1 MSIGGASVTSG
12 EDAYATGTTGVPD
25 RAEPAQNLPVGR
37 LLDREESWLH
47 FNQRVLEL
55 AEDPAVPLLERVRF
69 AAIFANNLDEF
80 FMVRVAGLVRR
91 MAAGL
96 PVEGVGGRRPG
107 HVLQGV
113 LELAGELTVR
123 HAACYSDML
132 LPSLAAHGIEILRW
146 KELAAGEQETL
157 RELFRERIYPVLTPL
172 VVDPAHPFPYIS
184 GLTLSLAAMVADPD
198 TGDTMFARVKVP
210 PLLPRFLTVSPQR
223 FVPLE
228 DVIAA
233 HLDELF
239 VGLDILEHHAFR
251 VTRVRD
257 LEIDEDITEDLLQAL
272 ERELQRHRPEPAVRL
287 EVEESISSDVLE
299 RLVTELRIDRRA
311 VYRVPGPLDL
321 SGLSAIADLD
331 HRELKYPAFVPSESA
346 VPLDADIFSALA
358 ERDRLVHHP
367 YDSFTTSVERLIVES
382 AADPAVLAIKQTL
395 YRTSGESPI
404 VDALIDAAE
413 AGKQVVVVVEI
424 KARFDERANIAW
436 ARKLEEA
443 GCHVV
448 YGFVG
453 LKTHAKVALVV
464 REEPDGSLRRY
475 CHIGTGNYHPT
486 TARQYE
492 DFGLLTA
499 DPTVGADTTDLFN
512 HLTGYSRK
520 NAYQRLLVAPQSL
533 RDGLVARIGQ
543 QAERA
548 RAGLPAL
555 IQLKCN
561 ALTDEA
567 VIDALYQASQ
577 AGVPIDLWIRG
588 ICCLRPGVPG
598 LSETIRVR
606 SVLGRFLEHAR
617 VYAFGPD
624 DIPRQRAG
632 DSAEAVVPPG
642 QPGAPEVW
650 LGSSDLMHRNL
661 DRRVEL
667 LVRVSDPGHEATL
680 RGLLNMALDD
690 ATASWWLDQQGT
702 WTRHYLDSSGEPLR
716 DLQAYLVGLRRGGR
730 PVTEPPSGVGS
741 GASKVTKDRPKSRQR
756 AENGASQG
764 RQGNHGH
771 PGHPG
776 HSGRGRPS
784 PGATGRA

>member
-1 MSIGGASVTSG
+1 MSISRASVTSG
-12 EDAYATGTTGVPD
+12 EGAHGAGATNGPRRGE
-25 RAEPAQNLPVGR
+25 RGQALPVGR
-37 LLDREESWLH
+37 YLDREEGWLR

-55 AEDPAVPLLERVRF
+55 AEDLAVPLLERVRF
-69 AAIFANNLDEF
+69 MSIFASNLDEF

-96 PVEGVGGRRPG
+96 PVEGIAGLPPG
-107 HVLQGV
+107 QVLERV
-113 LELAGELTVR
+113 FELAGELTVR
-123 HAACYSDML
+123 HAACYSDEI
-132 LPSLAAHGIEILRW
+132 LPALASHGIEILRW
-146 KELAAGEQETL
+146 KELSGAEQGELHQ
-157 RELFRERIYPVLTPL
+157 LFRERIYPVLTPL

-184 GLTLSLAAMVADPD
+184 GLTLSLAVMVADPD
-198 TGDTMFARVKVP
+198 TGETMFARVKVP
-210 PLLPRFLTVSPQR
+210 PLLPRFLTVSAKR

-257 LEIDEDITEDLLQAL
+257 LEIDEDITEDLLKAL
-272 ERELQRHRPEPAVRL
+272 ERELQRHRLEPAVRL
-287 EVEESISSDVLE
+287 EVEESITTDVLE

-321 SGLSAIADLD
+321 SALSALADLD
-331 HRELKYPAFVPSESA
+331 MSELKYPAFVPSESA
-346 VPLDADIFSALA
+346 IPHDAGIFSALA

-382 AADPAVLAIKQTL
+382 AADPGVLAIKQTL

-404 VDALIDAAE
+404 VDALVDAAE

-453 LKTHAKVALVV
+453 LKTHAKVALIV
-464 REEPDGSLRRY
+464 REEQDGSLRRY

-486 TARQYE
+486 TAKSYE

-499 DPTVGADTTDLFN
+499 DPTVGADITDLFN

-520 NAYQRLLVAPQSL
+520 NSYQRLLVAPQRL
-533 RDGLVARIGQ
+533 RAGLVERIDR

-561 ALTDEA
+561 ALTDEG
-567 VIDALYQASQ
+567 VIDALYRAAQ
-577 AGVPIDLWIRG
+577 AGVPVELWIRG
-588 ICCLRPGVPG
+588 ICALRPGVPG
-598 LSETIRVR
+598 LSETIKVR

-617 VYAFGPD
+617 VYAFGP
-624 DIPRQRAG
+624 
-632 DSAEAVVPPG
+632 
-642 QPGAPEVW
+642 GAPDESGRPEVW

-667 LVRVSDPGHEATL
+667 LVQVIDSGQEAMLL
-680 RGLLNMALDD
+680 RLFNMAMDES
-690 ATASWWLDQQGT
+690 TASWWLDESGS
-702 WTRHYLDSSGEPLR
+702 WERHHLDSSGKPLL
-716 DLQAYLVGLRRGGR
+716 DLQAYLVGSRRGGQVR
-730 PVTEPPSGVGS
+730 SDE
-741 GASKVTKDRPKSRQR
+741 
-756 AENGASQG
+756 
-764 RQGNHGH
+764 
-771 PGHPG
+771 
-776 HSGRGRPS
+776 
-784 PGATGRA
+784 